1 MTIERRTPRLGEVT
15 PLRDAIDRLFDESF
29 IGRRGLLPAFL
40 SEGDRPA
47 LDVRSTPDE
56 LVVVAALPGVEPDA
70 VETTITGDT
79 LTISG
84 TVDEKTETE
93 KEGYVYRE
101 ISRGAFRRSI
111 TLPRGLKTSEAE
123 ATYHNGLLT
132 LRIPRSEEQK
142 PKTIT
147 IHAT

>member
-1 MTIERRTPRLGEVT
+1 MTIERRTPRLGEYT

-29 IGRRGLLPAFL
+29 IGRRSLLPAFL

-47 LDVRSTPDE
+47 LDVRSTPEE
-56 LVVVAALPGVEPDA
+56 LIVVAALPGVEPDK

-84 TVDEKTETE
+84 TFGEEKKAEE
-93 KEGYVYRE
+93 EGFVYRE
-101 ISRGAFRRSI
+101 ISRGSFHRSI
-111 TLPRGLKTSEAE
+111 TLPRGLKTAE
-123 ATYHNGLLT
+123 ADATFHNGLLT
-132 LRIPRSEEQK
+132 LHIPRSEEQK

-147 IHAT
+147 IHPT